1 MSRSELEVLI
11 RIAAEAAALV
21 AEVYAKPFEVEY
33 KGPRDPVTVAD
44 RRANDLIVERLTGAF
59 PGVPI
64 VAEESAPE
72 SFANFRDAPNVFFV
86 DPVDGTNEFIEH
98 NPEFVVMIGLLEGD
112 TATHGVIHAPVLGTA
127 WAGVVG
133 AGAERI
139 EPSGARAP
147 ISVTRVKELRDA
159 TVVSSRSHRSARL
172 ERALDALGVKEITSM
187 GSAGLKGA
195 AVARGSVDAH
205 VAPHYAGKRW
215 DAAAVDAL
223 TTAAG
228 GRVTDAWGDPLD
240 YRAATLTNDR
250 GLVASNGLIH
260 AALLERLRIHRGEA

>member
-1 MSRSELEVLI
+1 MSRRELEVLI
-11 RIAAEAAALV
+11 EIAAEAAALV

-44 RRANDLIVERLTGAF
+44 RRANELIVERLARAF

-72 SFANFRDAPNVFFV
+72 SFADFRDAPSVFFV

-98 NPEFVVMIGLLEGD
+98 NPEFVVMIGLLEGNVP
-112 TATHGVIHAPVLGTA
+112 THGVIHAPVPGTA

-139 EPSGARAP
+139 EANGERAP
-147 ISVTRVKELRDA
+147 ISVTNVAALGEA

-172 ERALDALGVKEITSM
+172 ELALAALGVKAITSM

-195 AVARGSVDAH
+195 AVARGDVDAH

-223 TTAAG
+223 TVAAG
-228 GRVTDAWGDPLD
+228 GTVTDAWGDPID

-250 GLVASNGLIH
+250 GIVASNGHIH
-260 AALLERLRIHRGEA
+260 AALLERLRIHRAEA